1 MAVRIAWFKVYYPQY
16 YYVSYF
22 SLRCDAYDIAIMTK
36 DAKTIKNKM
45 DYLLEKMNSKEI
57 GNTASKKE
65 RDLYDTLEICFEMAS
80 RGYRLA
86 NIDINR
92 SLAKEFL
99 VNPEDDHE
107 IIPPFIVLDGLGE
120 NVAES
125 IVKARKENAFISKED
140 LMNRTQLSY
149 TLLKK
154 MDELNILKDLD
165 EENQMTLF

>member
-1 MAVRIAWFKVYYPQY
+1 MQQGLNEY
-16 YYVSYF
+16 
-22 SLRCDAYDIAIMTK
+22 
-36 DAKTIKNKM
+36 
-45 DYLLEKMNSKEI
+45 
-57 GNTASKKE
+57 
-65 RDLYDTLEICFEMAS
+65 
-80 RGYRLA
+80 
-86 NIDINR
+86 INNQLIR
-92 SLAKEFL
+92 KSG
-99 VNPEDDHE
+99 
-107 IIPPFIVLDGLGE
+107 DGLGE